1 MSKFEM
7 FDIGT
12 VVEMLN
18 VRECNIGV
26 VIKHLTISKA
36 NFVKWFAT
44 DKDGDAVN
52 ADGGYYGYDLRSL
65 DDK

>member
-7 FDIGT
+7 LDIGT
-12 VVEMLN
+12 VVELLN
-18 VRECNIGV
+18 SKEYNIGV
-26 VIKHLTISKA
+26 VVEHLSASKL

-44 DKDGDAVN
+44 GKNGQPVYL
-52 ADGGYYGYDLRSL
+52 DGGYYGYDLRSL

>member
-1 MSKFEM
+1 MSKYEM

-12 VVEMLN
+12 VVELLN
-18 VRECNIGV
+18 SKEYNIGV
-26 VIKHLTISKA
+26 VVKDFTISKA

-44 DKDGDAVN
+44 GMNGQPVFPDGP
-52 ADGGYYGYDLRSL
+52 YYGYNLRSL